1 MDREKIIHETRSE
14 ASTRRSLARTAF
26 GESQSTHFINPII
39 EEEVGTLPISS
50 TILLFEK
57 MGYKVDGPMSI
68 AGYPRP
74 DVVVACAKNFG
85 VDVEIVDG
93 HAIIPSNVYVAAF
106 AKAHYP
112 VATGSYDMYRH
123 DIDDDHFSAVLL
135 GGSAMMRELQRYA
148 AEVLSRDDEA
158 LTAGAAGVID
168 QFTSKF
174 RDCIG
179 DSFTRQECEYSI
191 QAQMPQL
198 RRLAAQM
205 NISPGCLEDMLEC
218 ARQEAAA
225 LGMDIPHT

>member
-1 MDREKIIHETRSE
+1 MDRERIMHETRSE
-14 ASTRRSLARTAF
+14 ASTRMSLALTAF
-26 GESQSTHFINPII
+26 GESGSTHFINPII

-57 MGYKVDGPMSI
+57 MGYEVDGPMSI

-74 DVVVACAKNFG
+74 DVVVSCAKNFG
-85 VDVEIVDG
+85 VNVEIVEG
-93 HAIIPSNVYVAAF
+93 HSVIPSNVYVATF
-106 AKAHYP
+106 ARGCYP

-135 GGSAMMRELQRYA
+135 GGGLMMRELQRYA
-148 AEVLSRDDEA
+148 TEMQVRDDKE
-158 LTAGAAGVID
+158 LISNAAGVID

-191 QAQMPQL
+191 KAQMPQL
-198 RRLAAQM
+198 KRLAMQM
-205 NISPGCLEDMLEC
+205 NISLGCLDDMLQG
-218 ARQEAAA
+218 ARREAAA
-225 LGMDIPHT
+225 LGMDVLYL